1 VASGQFQTDRENV
14 AELIRLMAEIVR
26 EPAFPSSEF
35 DILKEQ
41 QISSIEQARTE
52 PQALAQMELARH
64 MTNFPPGHPN
74 YAGTFDEQLASLRA
88 TTLDDA
94 RAFYDDFWGPQSGN
108 VVVVGDFDEAEVR
121 AVVEEAFGDWR
132 SPHPFT
138 RVAAPF
144 YDPPAEE
151 IVIDTPDKANAVF
164 IAQQNLRLSD
174 TDPDY
179 PALVLAGY
187 MIGGGVLNSRLARR
201 IRVEEGLSYG
211 IGGGIGAHPVDPV
224 GQFTASAIYAPEN
237 VDALEA
243 AFTDVIEGV
252 VRDGFTEEELRTAK
266 QGWLEG
272 RQLGRAQDSSLAGQ
286 LSQGLYFDRTLVFEA
301 ELEDRVRAMTLAEV
315 NRSARTYLDPSRMT
329 IVKAGDF

>member
-1 VASGQFQTDRENV
+1 
-14 AELIRLMAEIVR
+14 
-26 EPAFPSSEF
+26 
-35 DILKEQ
+35 
-41 QISSIEQARTE
+41 
-52 PQALAQMELARH
+52 
-64 MTNFPPGHPN
+64 
-74 YAGTFDEQLASLRA
+74 
-88 TTLDDA
+88 
-94 RAFYDDFWGPQSGN
+94 
-108 VVVVGDFDEAEVR
+108 
-121 AVVEEAFGDWR
+121 
-132 SPHPFT
+132 
-138 RVAAPF
+138 VAAPF

-237 VDALEA
+237 IDALEA